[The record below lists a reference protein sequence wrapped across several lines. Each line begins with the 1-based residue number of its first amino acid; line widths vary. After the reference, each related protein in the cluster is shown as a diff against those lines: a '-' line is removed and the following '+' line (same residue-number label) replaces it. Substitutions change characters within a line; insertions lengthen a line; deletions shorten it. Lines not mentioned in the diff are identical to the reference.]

1 MEAGSRSA
9 AVARLRSLGQVP
21 IRVDEITGFSLSG
34 FRVAALWPAYRL
46 PPRALALISSQL
58 SVLLEAGLPLD
69 EALGALAETI
79 DIPAQRRSLLSL
91 RDGVRGGSSLA
102 DAIAAQ
108 QNAFPPFYVSMVR
121 AGEAGASLEAVL
133 GRLGHFL
140 ERTEATKEHIKSA
153 LLYPIIVA
161 ITCVASISIL
171 FIFVV
176 PRFRPLFEQAGA
188 ALPLPARALLATSDA
203 FIDFWWMGVLGSAV
217 LLLTGAIQLRNANS
231 RRRWETRMLNL
242 PLIGDIVRKSEIV
255 TFARTLATLLK
266 NGVPLVSALSI
277 VQGTMRTRGYA
288 QALEG
293 IIDEVKTGKGL
304 ARPMSATKTFP
315 KLVVQLV
322 NVGEESGRQ
331 EEMLSKVADIFE
343 ADARRRIDRML
354 ALLGPAMTIVLGLI
368 VAGVIGSILTA
379 VLSVYDLAI

>member
-9 AVARLRSLGQVP
+9 AIARLRSLGQVP
-21 IRVDEITGFSLSG
+21 IRVDEITGFTLSG
-34 FRVAALWPAYRL
+34 FRITALWPAYRL

-69 EALGALAETI
+69 EALGALSETI
-79 DIPAQRRSLLSL
+79 DIPAQKRSLLSL
-91 RDGVRGGSSLA
+91 RDGIRSGSSLA

-133 GRLGHFL
+133 GRLGQFL

-217 LLLTGAIQLRNANS
+217 LLLAGAIQLRNASS

-266 NGVPLVSALSI
+266 NGVPLVNALSI
-277 VQGTMRTRGYA
+277 VQGTMRTRVYA
-288 QALEG
+288 QALDG

-304 ARPMSATKTFP
+304 ARPMSAAKTFP

-343 ADARRRIDRML
+343 ADTRRRIDRML

-379 VLSVYDLAI
+379 VLSVYDLAT